1 MHASRKSTCSLVA
14 VQDIVF
20 QLQRLVN
27 AMSRYHEDCFAVLQ
41 DTNDLFPIEVDLS
54 RGTFTYDTSG
64 QINDDDDDDD
74 DEDAADETGEDANNL
89 AAAFQQQASLAS
101 STSGAAGR
109 GGGESENLINM
120 N

>member
-1 MHASRKSTCSLVA
+1 MCLFA

-27 AMSRYHEDCFAVLQ
+27 AMAHYHNDCHGVLKGA
-41 DTNDLFPIEVDLS
+41 DVFPIEVDLS

-74 DEDAADETGEDANNL
+74 DDDDAADETGEDANNL

-101 STSGAAGR
+101 ATSGAAGR

>member
-1 MHASRKSTCSLVA
+1 MPCVCVCVFVA

-27 AMSRYHEDCFAVLQ
+27 AMAHYHNDCHGVLKGA
-41 DTNDLFPIEVDLS
+41 DVFPIEVDLS